1 MSLHIPRIPPFPRVP
16 SSDPTPHP
24 SPALPSP
31 SHPPPQSRL
40 NRQQKEAVQQFVA
53 ITGTSNL
60 GALAALSPSE
70 WKMELA
76 FDLYSSS
83 STSTSDR
90 GALAALRASEWNMEL
105 AFDLFYSSSTSG
117 LLIPFSLIS
126 LPPSLP
132 LHHPLLSNRGALAAL
147 RASEWNM
154 ELAFDLFYSSSTFH
168 SLPPSLPPALPPL
181 PPRPLSDRGALAALR
196 ASDDRGALAALRA
209 SEWNME
215 LAFDLFYSSQARPII
230 PSPSSPSDRGA
241 LAALRASEW
250 NMELAFDLFYSS
262 STSGQQLRALG
273 RSAAPKVDPR
283 QLEHLFL
290 RYKDPHCDLIL
301 VDGVSKLCEDLEVDP
316 QDIVMLILSWH
327 FKAATMCEY
336 SKEEFMQGM
345 QRLGVS
351 SAGELKARLPA
362 LRSEI
367 NDDHKFREIYN
378 FSFDWAKEKVGS
390 QVSSIRH
397 GNRHVAAAVRCVCQK
412 SFPLHSQSSLHMIVL
427 QGHKSLAFDT
437 AIGMWQLLSAAST
450 HAPPHPHLPPLYAHL
465 LFHVM
470 PCRITD
476 PSLSSYDEEGAWPYL
491 ITDPSLSS
499 YDEEGAWPYLV
510 DEFVS
515 HLREEGVVP
524 SKPAVGFAYSAPILR
539 PTRVSPT
546 PPQITDP
553 SLLSYDEEGA
563 WPYLVDEFVSHLREE
578 GVVPSKPDAA

>member
-1 MSLHIPRIPPFPRVP
+1 MS
-16 SSDPTPHP
+16 
-24 SPALPSP
+24 
-31 SHPPPQSRL
+31 SRL

-53 ITGTSNL
+53 ITGT
-60 GALAALSPSE
+60 
-70 WKMELA
+70 
-76 FDLYSSS
+76 
-83 STSTSDR
+83 
-90 GALAALRASEWNMEL
+90 
-105 AFDLFYSSSTSG
+105 
-117 LLIPFSLIS
+117 
-126 LPPSLP
+126 
-132 LHHPLLSNRGALAAL
+132 
-147 RASEWNM
+147 
-154 ELAFDLFYSSSTFH
+154 
-168 SLPPSLPPALPPL
+168 
-181 PPRPLSDRGALAALR
+181 
-196 ASDDRGALAALRA
+196 
-209 SEWNME
+209 
-215 LAFDLFYSSQARPII
+215 
-230 PSPSSPSDRGA
+230 SDRGA

-378 FSFDWAKEKVGS
+378 FSFDWAKEKG
-390 QVSSIRH
+390 Q
-397 GNRHVAAAVRCVCQK
+397 
-412 SFPLHSQSSLHMIVL
+412 
-427 QGHKSLAFDT
+427 KSLAFGT
-437 AIGMWQLLSAAST
+437 AIGMWQLLFTARPWRFVEHWCEYLQMKHNKAISRDT
-450 HAPPHPHLPPLYAHL
+450 WQQL
-465 LFHVM
+465 LEF
-470 PCRITD
+470 TK
-476 PSLSSYDEEGAWPYL
+476 

-524 SKPAVGFAYSAPILR
+524 SKP
-539 PTRVSPT
+539 
-546 PPQITDP
+546 
-553 SLLSYDEEGA
+553 
-563 WPYLVDEFVSHLREE
+563 
-578 GVVPSKPDAA
+578 DAA